1 MRYLAG
7 LFFSLSLLLTAI
19 TAADAEE
26 KKGESGGTTKHTL
39 MVPVMKK
46 GTQSVQKIIPIIIE
60 VHSETD
66 AAKNFL
72 DDRMPILQD
81 GYLQATYGK
90 ITTETTYDEIT
101 HIISAVV
108 KSLAPEELRENY
120 TFLIRANVKP
130 Q

>member
-1 MRYLAG
+1 MRYLAVVI
-7 LFFSLSLLLTAI
+7 FSLALVIPAMTSAT
-19 TAADAEE
+19 AEE
-26 KKGESGGTTKHTL
+26 KKAEAGGTTKHTL

-46 GTQSVQKIIPIIIE
+46 GTQAVQKIIPIIIE

-72 DDRMPILQD
+72 DERMPILQD

-90 ITTETTYDEIT
+90 ITTDTTYDEIT
-101 HIISAVV
+101 HLVSNVV
-108 KSLAPEELRENY
+108 MALAPDDLRDSY
-120 TFLIRANVKP
+120 HFLIRANVKP